1 MSFILDALKKA
12 ESERSRS
19 AGPVL
24 MDVRVVAQRQRLPTW
39 AWVLGGALLANL
51 LLLGWLLLGRILLRK
66 DEPAPAVAA
75 ATSQAP
81 IAQPAPPL
89 APPAAVTQPTIDE
102 TVLPAP
108 AVAPVPATVPL
119 PEAELLPAPPVER
132 TQRAASSPALPLLPR
147 IDNLPTAQ
155 DLVAQGVAL
164 PALQLLLLAYDD
176 LPANRYVLLN
186 ARRLREGDEVADGI
200 RLESIVPTG
209 VVLNARG
216 RRFVLLA
223 GS

>member
-24 MDVRVVAQRQRLPTW
+24 MDVRVVAQRQRLPAW
-39 AWVLGGALLANL
+39 AWLLGVVLLANL
-51 LLLGWLLLGRILLRK
+51 WLLGWILLRR
-66 DEPAPAVAA
+66 DAPPSAA
-75 ATSQAP
+75 AAPSPAP
-81 IAQPAPPL
+81 IAQAAVPA
-89 APPAAVTQPTIDE
+89 APPASITPPAGVTPPALQEP
-102 TVLPAP
+102 VLTAPSVELGPAI
-108 AVAPVPATVPL
+108 PL
-119 PEAELLPAPPVER
+119 PQVEMPPAPPVER
-132 TQRAASSPALPLLPR
+132 APRPAALPLLPR

-155 DLVAQGVAL
+155 DLVAQGVTL

-176 LPANRYVLLN
+176 VPANRYVLLN
-186 ARRLREGDEVADGI
+186 AKRLREGDEVADGV
-200 RLESIVPTG
+200 RVETIVPTG

>member
-24 MDVRVVAQRQRLPTW
+24 MDVRVVAQRQRLPAW
-39 AWVLGGALLANL
+39 AWVLGVVLLANL
-51 LLLGWLLLGRILLRK
+51 LLLAWILLLRK
-66 DEPAPAVAA
+66 DATPAAAAPSPAPIAQAVSATPPASITAPAMPEPVLTAPAVEPAPA
-75 ATSQAP
+75 
-81 IAQPAPPL
+81 I
-89 APPAAVTQPTIDE
+89 
-102 TVLPAP
+102 
-108 AVAPVPATVPL
+108 PL
-119 PEAELLPAPPVER
+119 PQGELPPAPPVER
-132 TQRAASSPALPLLPR
+132 TQRPAAAAPPPLPR

-155 DLVAQGVAL
+155 DLVAQGVPL

-176 LPANRYVLLN
+176 VPANRYVLLN
-186 ARRLREGDEVADGI
+186 TKRLREGDEVADGI
-200 RLESIVPTG
+200 RVETIVPRG
-209 VVLNARG
+209 VVLNAGG

>member
-1 MSFILDALKKA
+1 M
-12 ESERSRS
+12 E
-19 AGPVL
+19 
-24 MDVRVVAQRQRLPTW
+24 
-39 AWVLGGALLANL
+39 
-51 LLLGWLLLGRILLRK
+51 
-66 DEPAPAVAA
+66 EPAL
-75 ATSQAP
+75 T
-81 IAQPAPPL
+81 
-89 APPAAVTQPTIDE
+89 
-102 TVLPAP
+102 AP
-108 AVAPVPATVPL
+108 AVAPATAAPAPATVPL
-119 PEAELLPAPPVER
+119 PEPALAPAPPVER
-132 TQRAASSPALPLLPR
+132 APRASSSPALPILPR

-155 DLVAQGVAL
+155 DLVAQGVSL

-200 RLESIVPTG
+200 RVETIVPSG